1 MNSSNVTEGNA
12 EDVSSDL
19 VNFCLLSIIL
29 ATSF

>member
-1 MNSSNVTEGNA
+1 MDSSNVTEGNV
-12 EDVSSDL
+12 EDVSPDL